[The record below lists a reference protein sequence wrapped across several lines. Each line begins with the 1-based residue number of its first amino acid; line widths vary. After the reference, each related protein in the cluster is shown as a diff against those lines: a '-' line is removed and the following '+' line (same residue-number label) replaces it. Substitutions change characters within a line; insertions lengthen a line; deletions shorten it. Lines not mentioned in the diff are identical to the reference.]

1 MKKALFILDHF
12 PPSFAPRM
20 GYLVKY
26 LKPLGWEAKVFSSPH
41 PSKINKF
48 DGLVGYAYSEEVT
61 MPEYCK
67 VHSLNRLLVEALGF
81 FSGGFCWSMQDEKM
95 YKYVTEN
102 LGDEHFDIVVCSTA
116 SFFPIN
122 CALKM
127 AKRMDIPLLL
137 DFRDIYEQ
145 DPYMYSTK
153 GVAAI
158 LRRFQIMKRNSI
170 ICKATAVTTIS
181 EWHREYLSKFNKNIF
196 LIYNGFDSD
205 LFYPRSLE
213 KTDKFTITYT
223 GSVAP
228 TNCEGSR
235 NIDFLFKALALL
247 AKEKAMTPETFS
259 LNFYTDD
266 SSIKYLIRVAEKYD
280 IKEYISVN
288 EWLPFEKIPK
298 ILLESNILLVL
309 LAEKNT
315 NGIMTT
321 KLYEYLA
328 MNREILCIPN
338 IESPVCE
345 FIRKAN
351 SGNCFDNVDDI
362 VEYLKQKYEE
372 WKKTGIVRCE
382 ANFEYVQ
389 QFSRKR
395 QAEQF
400 VGVFNNSIK

>member
-1 MKKALFILDHF
+1 
-12 PPSFAPRM
+12 
-20 GYLVKY
+20 
-26 LKPLGWEAKVFSSPH
+26 
-41 PSKINKF
+41 
-48 DGLVGYAYSEEVT
+48 
-61 MPEYCK
+61 
-67 VHSLNRLLVEALGF
+67 
-81 FSGGFCWSMQDEKM
+81 
-95 YKYVTEN
+95 
-102 LGDEHFDIVVCSTA
+102 
-116 SFFPIN
+116 
-122 CALKM
+122 
-127 AKRMDIPLLL
+127 
-137 DFRDIYEQ
+137 
-145 DPYMYSTK
+145 
-153 GVAAI
+153 
-158 LRRFQIMKRNSI
+158 MKRNSI
-170 ICKATAVTTIS
+170 IRKATAVTTIS
-181 EWHREYLSKFNKNIF
+181 EWHREYLSQFNKNIF

-235 NIDFLFKALALL
+235 NIDFLFKALASL

-259 LNFYTDD
+259 LDFYTDD